1 MLTRNLR
8 NKKARYICVY
18 VHSFLRFSLR
28 AATSLVF
35 FGFGFGGSGSR
46 ARVCLRVEVIFEKQ
60 KENAE
65 SVNVCISL
73 SRDVVFSFF
82 FFLRSLSRS
91 FVVFFLSVRPTVYIE
106 VAPPLVNNNATRLH
120 TPQPIVLSFFPLSYR
135 SSSRKKNRSQTPP
148 RDGGDP
154 RLTTLF
160 YTEIERPLKMVKIC
174 FTAISLS
181 RWYSIFCWCFCFWV
195 SYIKS
200 VANEWKE
207 NLKMFFFIL
216 FHAGKKKKTP
226 RRTPKREIFF
236 ILAKNFLHQGESLL
250 TCNEVLARIVKSR
263 WLVSGACG
271 RFP

>member
-1 MLTRNLR
+1 MT
-8 NKKARYICVY
+8 
-18 VHSFLRFSLR
+18 
-28 AATSLVF
+28 
-35 FGFGFGGSGSR
+35 
-46 ARVCLRVEVIFEKQ
+46 
-60 KENAE
+60 
-65 SVNVCISL
+65 
-73 SRDVVFSFF
+73 SFF
-82 FFLRSLSRS
+82 FLFCVPSA
-91 FVVFFLSVRPTVYIE
+91 FFCWFFFSVRPTVYIE

-154 RLTTLF
+154 RLTSLF

-181 RWYSIFCWCFCFWV
+181 RWYSIFCWCFCFVFWV

-216 FHAGKKKKTP
+216 FHAGKKKRLHGELRREKSSSYWRKTSSTKANP
-226 RRTPKREIFF
+226 S
-236 ILAKNFLHQGESLL
+236 LHVTRSWPGS
-250 TCNEVLARIVKSR
+250 
-263 WLVSGACG
+263 
-271 RFP
+271 

>member
-35 FGFGFGGSGSR
+35 LVLVLAGVGVAR
-46 ARVCLRVEVIFEKQ
+46 AYVCVLKWYLKNKRKTQ
-60 KENAE
+60 KA
-65 SVNVCISL
+65 SMCVYLSL
-73 SRDVVFSFF
+73 VTSFF
-82 FFLRSLSRS
+82 FLS
-91 FVVFFLSVRPTVYIE
+91 FFFAFPLAFFCCFFFSVRPTVYIE

-181 RWYSIFCWCFCFWV
+181 RWYSIFCWCFCFV
-195 SYIKS
+195 
-200 VANEWKE
+200 
-207 NLKMFFFIL
+207 F
-216 FHAGKKKKTP
+216 G
-226 RRTPKREIFF
+226 
-236 ILAKNFLHQGESLL
+236 
-250 TCNEVLARIVKSR
+250 
-263 WLVSGACG
+263 
-271 RFP
+271 

>member
-1 MLTRNLR
+1 MFACWSDIWKTKGKRR
-8 NKKARYICVY
+8 KRQCVY
-18 VHSFLRFSLR
+18 
-28 AATSLVF
+28 
-35 FGFGFGGSGSR
+35 
-46 ARVCLRVEVIFEKQ
+46 
-60 KENAE
+60 
-65 SVNVCISL
+65 ISL
-73 SRDVVFSFF
+73 SWRRF
-82 FFLRSLSRS
+82 FFL
-91 FVVFFLSVRPTVYIE
+91 FFFAFPLAFFCCFFFSVRPTVYIE

-181 RWYSIFCWCFCFWV
+181 RWYSIFCWCFCFVFWV